1 MLDTLLITTDFK
13 MTYNTNNDSLVLIVD
28 DNYKNIQLLGNVLRG
43 ENLDIAVATNGIQ
56 ALQITKEVLPNLI
69 LLDIMIPDMD
79 GYQVC
84 QLLKEDPKTAEIP
97 IIFLTAKTEAEDIIK
112 GLTLGAVD
120 YITKPFNNQELLIRV
135 KTHLALQNS
144 KEELKKTNAEKDKFF
159 SIIAHDLKNPFITM
173 LGFSSMLVTDYYD
186 FSDEERITYIKEME
200 GVAKKSYELLENLL
214 QWSRSQT
221 GRIEFNPMEFDLN
234 DVVKDTLELLGPQA
248 KAKEILLTD
257 LLTDNNFIFSD
268 IEMIRTVIRNICS
281 NAIKFTNKGGNI
293 IISAI
298 SNNKS
303 VKLKIKD
310 DGIGMDNKTL
320 NGLFNLS
327 THNSKKGTM
336 NESGTGLGLILCKE
350 FVEKNKGTIEVSSV
364 LNEGT
369 EFTIVLPV
377 PSQ

>member
-1 MLDTLLITTDFK
+1 